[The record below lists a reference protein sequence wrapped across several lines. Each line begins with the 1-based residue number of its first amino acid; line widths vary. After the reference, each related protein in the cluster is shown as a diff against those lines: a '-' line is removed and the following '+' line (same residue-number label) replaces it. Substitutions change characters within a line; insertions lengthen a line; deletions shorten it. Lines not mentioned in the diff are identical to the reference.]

1 MRPNGTFL
9 LPIHD
14 PKSVFTNQTY
24 AFAMHEDWRKVAR
37 IQREGPTRIIPPF
50 ERWQTHP
57 TLADVQRFFRSMWVA
72 DGTAP
77 EGADTGPWSVD
88 FEATLDGQPV
98 CVGFWSCNNPTLRR
112 GLCVPVLRQGGGNYW
127 TSEEWAN
134 VNGILRAFFTNPNLG
149 KIGHN
154 LTGYDCGYIDPGS
167 GEKWN
172 ARSLIKT
179 AWDIDVLGVV
189 GDTMA
194 AHHTCFPEL
203 KTSLA
208 FVASMTTDMNPFKL
222 EVWEDDDEDDT
233 PDKGKPEWVRILERP
248 DEKTR
253 EYNLCDN
260 FAQAVSWNVLVEE
273 MA

>member
-1 MRPNGTFL
+1 MTRPLGTYL

-24 AFAMHEDWRKVAR
+24 SFAMHEDWKKAAR
-37 IQREGPTRIIPPF
+37 IQREGPTRIPPPVD
-50 ERWQTHP
+50 RWQWMP
-57 TLADVQRFFRSMWVA
+57 TVEDVRGWFSGMYTSPIDDF
-72 DGTAP
+72 
-77 EGADTGPWSVD
+77 GPWSVD
-88 FEATLDGQPV
+88 FEATLDGRPV
-98 CVGFWSCNNPTLRR
+98 CVGFWSCDLPTKRR
-112 GLCVPVLRQGGGNYW
+112 GLCVPVLCQGGGNYW
-127 TSEEWAN
+127 DAKQWSE
-134 VNGILRAFFTNPNLG
+134 VFSILKDFFTDPRRG

-154 LTGYDCGYIDPGS
+154 ITGYDCGYIDPGS

-172 ARSLIKT
+172 ARSLIKR
-179 AWDIDVLGVV
+179 AWDIDVVGIV

-222 EVWEDDDEDDT
+222 AVWEDDDEDDT

-253 EYNLCDN
+253 VYNLCDN

-273 MA
+273 MT

>member
-1 MRPNGTFL
+1 MRPPGTYL

-24 AFAMHEDWRKVAR
+24 AFAMHEDWKKAAR
-37 IQREGPTRIIPPF
+37 IQREGPTRIPPPL
-50 ERWQTHP
+50 ERWQWLP
-57 TLADVQRFFRSMWVA
+57 TVENVRRYFSAMTLEGCNGFR
-72 DGTAP
+72 DP
-77 EGADTGPWSVD
+77 GPWSVD
-88 FEATLDGQPV
+88 FEATLDGRVV
-98 CVGFWSCNNPTLRR
+98 CVAFWSCHNPMQRR
-112 GLCVPVLRQGGGNYW
+112 GLCVPVLCQGGGNYW
-127 TSEEWAN
+127 TDEEWLE
-134 VNGILRAFFTNPNLG
+134 VFVILVRFFTDPRLG

-154 LTGYDCGYIDPGS
+154 ITGYDCGYIDPGS

-172 ARSLIKT
+172 SRSLIKR
-179 AWDIDVLGVV
+179 AWGIDVVGIV

-208 FVASMTTDMNPFKL
+208 FVASMMTDMNPFKL
-222 EVWEDDDEDDT
+222 AVWEDDDEDDT

-253 EYNLCDN
+253 VYNLNDN
-260 FAQAVSWNVLVEE
+260 FAQAVSWNELVKE

>member
-1 MRPNGTFL
+1 MTRPHGTFL

-24 AFAMHEDWRKVAR
+24 AFAMHEDWRKAGR
-37 IQREGPTRIIPPF
+37 IQREGPTRIPPPV
-50 ERWQTHP
+50 ERWQWMP
-57 TLADVQRFFRSMWVA
+57 TLSDVRHFFEVMIPT
-72 DGTAP
+72 D
-77 EGADTGPWSVD
+77 GPWSVD
-88 FEATLDGQPV
+88 FEATLDGRPV
-98 CVGFWSCNNPTLRR
+98 CVGFWQCHMPMSFR
-112 GLCVPVLRQGGGNYW
+112 GLCVPVLSQGGGNYW
-127 TSEEWAN
+127 SDEEWPI
-134 VNGILRAFFTNPNLG
+134 VLGILRDFFTNPNLG

-154 LTGYDCGYIDPGS
+154 LTGYDCGYIDPES

-172 ARSLIKT
+172 SRSLIKT
-179 AWDIDVLGVV
+179 AWDIDVVGIV

-203 KTSLA
+203 KTSLS

-222 EVWEDDDEDDT
+222 AVWEDDDEDDT

-253 EYNLCDN
+253 IYNLNDN

>member
-1 MRPNGTFL
+1 MRPPGTYL

-24 AFAMHEDWRKVAR
+24 AFAMHEDWKKAAR
-37 IQREGPTRIIPPF
+37 IQREGPTRIPPPF
-50 ERWQTHP
+50 EAWQWKP
-57 TLADVQRFFRSMWVA
+57 TVDHVRAYLRSNYEN
-72 DGTAP
+72 DP
-77 EGADTGPWSVD
+77 GPWSVD
-88 FEATLDGQPV
+88 FEATLDGRPV
-98 CVGFWSCNNPTLRR
+98 CVGFWSCNHPTKRK
-112 GLCVPVLRQGGGNYW
+112 GIIVPVLCQGGGNYW
-127 TSEEWAN
+127 SDDEWPI
-134 VNGILRAFFTNPNLG
+134 VYDLLYGFFTDPHRE

-154 LTGYDCGYIDPGS
+154 LAGYDCGYIDPGS

-172 ARSLIKT
+172 SRSLIKK
-179 AWDIDVLGVV
+179 AWGIDVVGII

-208 FVASMTTDMNPFKL
+208 FLASMTTDMNPFKL
-222 EVWEDDDEDDT
+222 AVWEDDDEDDT

-253 EYNLCDN
+253 CYCLCDN